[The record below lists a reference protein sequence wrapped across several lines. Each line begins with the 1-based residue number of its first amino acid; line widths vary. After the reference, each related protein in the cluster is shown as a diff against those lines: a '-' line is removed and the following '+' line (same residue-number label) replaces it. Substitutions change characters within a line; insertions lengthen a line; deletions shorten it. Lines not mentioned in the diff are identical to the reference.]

1 LQNDRRAHERPTV
14 EGPLTMAHDS
24 SPLILIVEDDRDS
37 REMYASYLMY
47 CGFRTA
53 EAGDIES
60 GFDRAV
66 HLQPAVVVTDYV
78 LGPKGSGDDLCQQ
91 LNADERT
98 RDIPTL
104 MLTGLGKVSADPIM
118 RGGCATVR
126 VKPYPPDEL
135 VADIEALIRGELRA

>member
-1 LQNDRRAHERPTV
+1 
-14 EGPLTMAHDS
+14 MAHDP

-47 CGFRTA
+47 CGFRTV
-53 EAGDIES
+53 EAGDVET

-66 HLQPAVVVTDYV
+66 RLRPAVVVTDYV
-78 LGPKGSGDDLCQQ
+78 LGPKGSGDELCQQ

-104 MLTGLGKVSADPIM
+104 MLTGLGRSSAEGM
-118 RGGCATVR
+118 ARGGCAAVR
-126 VKPYPPDEL
+126 LKPYPPDEL

>member
-1 LQNDRRAHERPTV
+1 
-14 EGPLTMAHDS
+14 MADNP

-66 HLQPAVVVTDYV
+66 HLRPAVVVTDYV

-104 MLTGLGKVSADPIM
+104 MLTGLGPTRAVRATS
-118 RGGCATVR
+118 GGCAAVR
-126 VKPYPPDEL
+126 LKPYPPDEL